1 MARYARGVQ
10 LEHFKRMLYKKISRN
25 LYAEDLVELGDW
37 RSAKFNWEKLLLSAI
52 NEDPFYSI
60 RQKDLKKVKF
70 SFDNIIFRQEDK
82 LMGFHQLGEL
92 SFLGLSAGGSW
103 EWPVHFI
110 LYVNE
115 KNQIRGYIPEN
126 GNLYNKKT
134 ASAYGNHEKADNQM
148 AKNLFDIEDYRDLGR
163 HNEDFDSMINDIT
176 TLVTVRENIQQP
188 VENNDDSTQ

>member
-10 LEHFKRMLYKKISRN
+10 LEHFKKMLYKKISKN
-25 LYAEDLVELGDW
+25 LYSEDLIELGDW
-37 RSAKFNWEKLLLSAI
+37 NSAKFNWAKLLHSVI
-52 NEDPFYSI
+52 NEDPFYTI
-60 RQKDLKKVKF
+60 RQKDLKKVIF
-70 SFDNIIFRQEDK
+70 SFDNIIFRQEDQ
-82 LMGFHQLGEL
+82 LMGFHQIGEL

-134 ASAYGNHEKADNQM
+134 ASAYGNHETLDNRM
-148 AKNLFDIEDYRDLGR
+148 AKELYDVDDYRDLGR
-163 HNEDFDSMINDIT
+163 ENEDFDAMIKDIT
-176 TLVTVRENIQQP
+176 TLVTVRENIEQP
-188 VENNDDSTQ
+188 IEDNNDNTR